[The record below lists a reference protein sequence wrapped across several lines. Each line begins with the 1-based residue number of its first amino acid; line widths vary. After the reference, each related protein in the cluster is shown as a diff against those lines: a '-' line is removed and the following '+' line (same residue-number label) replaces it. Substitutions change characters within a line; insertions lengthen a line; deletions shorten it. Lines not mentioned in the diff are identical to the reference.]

1 MTSAE
6 VVTIIWVVWML
17 RQSLDSPIAYS
28 FCLSRQGRKLMAR
41 TPCWQVLMSIQKLE
55 CNHGVAGK
63 RLPRSF
69 SRMSAKKPKLVVSG
83 TMLKRWN
90 RIVSTASASRK
101 VLTGPKVVRMGLPRP
116 EKRFNAMTATTNFV
130 ICWLARSSL
139 D

>member
-6 VVTIIWVVWML
+6 VVTIIVAVWMS

-28 FCLSRQGRKLMAR
+28 FCLSRQGRRLMPR
-41 TPCWQVLMSIQKLE
+41 TPSWQVLMSIQKLV
-55 CNHGVAGK
+55 CNHGVAGN

-69 SRMSAKKPKLVVSG
+69 SRTPAIKPKPVVSK

-90 RIVSTASASRK
+90 TIVSTASASRK
-101 VLTGPKVVRMGLPRP
+101 ALTGPKVVRMGLPRP
-116 EKRFNAMTATTNFV
+116 EKRFNTMTATTNLV
-130 ICWLARSSL
+130 ICWMARSSL

>member
-6 VVTIIWVVWML
+6 VVTIIVVVWML

-28 FCLSRQGRKLMAR
+28 FCLSRQGRRLMPR
-41 TPCWQVLMSIQKLE
+41 TPSWQVLMSTQKKV
-55 CNHGVAGK
+55 CNHGVAGN

-69 SRMSAKKPKLVVSG
+69 SRTPAKKPKPVVSK

-90 RIVSTASASRK
+90 RKVSTASASRK

-116 EKRFNAMTATTNFV
+116 EERKHTMTATTNLV
-130 ICWLARSSL
+130 ICWHARSSL

>member
-69 SRMSAKKPKLVVSG
+69 SGIPAIKSKPVVSK
-83 TMLKRWN
+83 TMLNRWN
-90 RIVSTASASRK
+90 RKVSTASASRK